1 LSKRPPNPQDQMR
14 KSAEDQLAHS
24 PMKLFSQL
32 PGEELLHELQVH
44 QIELEMQNDELRRT
58 LLVVEEMRDSY
69 VDLYELAPVGYFT
82 LTREGL
88 INKLNLTGAALLG
101 VDRKALLNRQFASLV
116 TPEDGDLWHRYFQS
130 VLKRDGR
137 QHSELQLLRSDGS
150 RFYARLN
157 ALRSDDLL
165 SSLGADDSAHT
176 NGKPNQ
182 SDLLRITVTDLTE
195 RIKTES
201 NLRVAA
207 TVFDSQEGMTV
218 TDTEGTIISV
228 NQAFTEITG
237 YSADDVIGKN
247 PRILSSGLNDAVFYA
262 AMWKSINE
270 TGRWEGDIWNR
281 RKNKDPYLEHLIVTA
296 VKYPDGTV
304 SNYVGTLTD
313 ITISRKAAEEI
324 QNLAFYDPL
333 TQLPNR
339 RLLQDRV
346 NQALASCDRNGQTG
360 ALLFIDLDN
369 FKMINESLGHAIG
382 DRLLNE
388 VAERLKSCVRAGDTV
403 ARMGGDE
410 FVVMLEALSEQTLEA
425 ATQAEAIGEK
435 ILATLNQ
442 LYRIGR
448 KELHNSASIGITLF
462 NSKQREFGEP
472 YQQADIAMYQAKKA
486 GRNTLRFF
494 DPQMQKVVNARSTL
508 ESELHKAIEYH
519 QFFLYYQIQVDH
531 KQRPTGAEAL
541 IRWVH
546 PSRDLVSP
554 TEFIPIAEE
563 TGLILL
569 IGTWVLE
576 AACAQLKTWEKNE
589 LTRDLMLSVNVSAK
603 QIHQA
608 DFAAQVQIIVQRH
621 GINPSRLKLELT
633 ESILLDN
640 MENIIAT
647 MNAINSIGV
656 MFSLDDFGTGY
667 SSLQYLKKLP
677 LHQLKIDQ
685 SFVRDL
691 AINSNDRAIVHT
703 IIAMAQSLK
712 LDVIA
717 EGVET
722 EEQLQLL
729 EMAGCV
735 HYQGYLFGKPVPI
748 AEFEA
753 LIENGKDPRQL

>member
-1 LSKRPPNPQDQMR
+1 MSKRPPNPQDQVR
-14 KSAEDQLAHS
+14 KTAEAQLSNS
-24 PMKLFSQL
+24 PMKLFDQFSSQ
-32 PGEELLHELQVH
+32 ELLHELQVH
-44 QIELEMQNDELRRT
+44 QIELEIQNEELRRT

-82 LTREGL
+82 LTREGT
-88 INKLNLTGAALLG
+88 IDKLNLTGAAMLK
-101 VDRKALLNRQFASLV
+101 VDRQAILNRHFASFV
-116 TPEDGDLWHRYFQS
+116 PPEDSDDWHRYFKS
-130 VLKRDGR
+130 VLKSDGR
-137 QHSELQLLRSDGS
+137 QHTELELLRSDGS

-165 SSLGADDSAHT
+165 SSIEADDSAYSID
-176 NGKPNQ
+176 KPNQ
-182 SDLLRITVTDLTE
+182 SELLRITITDLTE
-195 RIKTES
+195 SKKIAS

-218 TDTEGTIISV
+218 TDAGGTILTV
-228 NQAFTEITG
+228 NQAFTDITG
-237 YSADDVIGKN
+237 YSAKDVIGKN
-247 PRILSSGLNDAVFYA
+247 PRLLSSGLNDEVFYA
-262 AMWKSINE
+262 AMWKSIHE
-270 TGRWEGDIWNR
+270 TGKWEGDIWNR
-281 RKNKDPYLEHLIVTA
+281 RKNNDPYLEHIIVTA

-369 FKMINESLGHAIG
+369 FKMINESLGHAMG
-382 DRLLNE
+382 DRLLKE

-410 FVVMLEALSEQTLEA
+410 FVVMLEDLNEQPHVA
-425 ATQAEAIGEK
+425 ATQAEATGEK
-435 ILATLNQ
+435 ILASLNQ
-442 LYRIGR
+442 IYQFGR
-448 KELHNSASIGITLF
+448 KELHNSASIGVTLL
-462 NSKQREFGEP
+462 NSNQREFGEP

-508 ESELHKAIEYH
+508 EGELHKAIEYH
-519 QFFLYYQIQVDH
+519 QFFLYYQIQVENT
-531 KQRPTGAEAL
+531 QCPTGAEAL

-546 PSRDLVSP
+546 PTRNLVSP

-563 TGLILL
+563 TGLIIP

-576 AACAQLKTWEKNE
+576 TACAQLKTWEGNA
-589 LTRDLMLSVNVSAK
+589 LTRDLILSVNVSAK
-603 QIHQA
+603 QIHQT
-608 DFAAQVQIIVQRH
+608 DFAAKVQAIVQHH
-621 GINPSRLKLELT
+621 GINPKRLKLELT

-640 MENIIAT
+640 MESIIAT
-647 MNAINSIGV
+647 MNEISALGV
-656 MFSLDDFGTGY
+656 CFSLDDFGTGY

-691 AINSNDRAIVHT
+691 VVDSNDRAIVHT
-703 IIAMAQSLK
+703 IIAMAQSLN

-722 EEQLQLL
+722 EEQRQLL
-729 EMAGCV
+729 EIAGCV

-748 AEFEA
+748 EEFEA
-753 LIENGKDPRQL
+753 KIINGSSGSC